1 MTEVVQQVHNKDN
14 RESSLFEAF
23 FLLQHKSCTYMF
35 EYLNEFNKILANLQN
50 LDEILDEDKILLLLK
65 SIPDLYENYFF

>member
-1 MTEVVQQVHNKDN
+1 
-14 RESSLFEAF
+14 
-23 FLLQHKSCTYMF
+23 MF